1 METNGIVPTMDVK
14 DGGSF
19 GSGGMW
25 VFALLILLLLG
36 NGNLFGKGQN
46 TATQSDVVY
55 TSAFNQLQDEN
66 TAIRSDIQR
75 TAYENMGVTKDMAY
89 NNLSELRDIQAE
101 VASGFANQQ
110 KCCCETLRA
119 VDSVNYNGALN
130 TAAIQKTIIEEAQKN
145 RDMMSANRIADMQS
159 QINKL
164 ELAQATQG
172 VVRYPNGWTYNAGT
186 SPFCNGGGF
195 GGF

>member
-1 METNGIVPTMDVK
+1 MSPADISAITGREGTNF
-14 DGGSF
+14 GG
-19 GSGGMW
+19 GGMW
-25 VFALLILLLLG
+25 IFALLILLLIG
-36 NGNLFGKGQN
+36 NGNWFGNKQVPQN

-89 NNLSELRDIQAE
+89 NNLSELRDIQSQ

-130 TAAIQKTIIEEAQKN
+130 TAAIQRTIIEEAQKN
-145 RDMMSANRIADMQS
+145 RDLMAANRIADMQA

-172 VVRYPNGWTYNAGT
+172 VVRYPNGWTYNAGA
-186 SPFCNGGGF
+186 SPFCNGNF
-195 GGF
+195 